1 MITGRL
7 RNFCRGLLAL
17 LTLIAMTV
25 GLPIA
30 LYELGGSPIPARVP
44 SVHQIAFALMH
55 RDNGSLFIG
64 AVKDVSWLAWLAF
77 AVAVIAEAQAAARG
91 RRAPRLHLSVLQGMA
106 GRLVALAALTFTT
119 PAAVTLATTSAM
131 ASTVQSV
138 APAARPDLVT
148 HASTA
153 TERVASDH
161 VASERFVVVRPG
173 DCLWTIAEHYLGNG
187 DRYTEIVNLNIGH
200 EMDGGQVFSDP
211 SVILPGWH
219 LALPWLTTA
228 GSGHH
233 AGSGHLAGGT
243 HHDGHVSA
251 HSRFS
256 GSHHGAGH
264 SARHAG
270 GGQQEA
276 RDSQGPGGS
285 QGAGGGG
292 GTQAAGANAS
302 SASASRDHDQV
313 AEAALFALG
322 MLGGAAL
329 ASIDRLRHRQR
340 QFRRPGRRIA
350 LPADPASRRI
360 EQKLRAAAARWP
372 ADRADD
378 NEAGDWPDS
387 QAPPHQLTWPQRPS
401 IDERG
406 PAGNKLPAV
415 GYEPPGDFE
424 PPGRYEPLDEYD
436 APEQQDDYD
445 DADAP
450 QPGEY
455 DGLGGYAQ
463 GGGYDG
469 MPAGYEQRSGYD
481 EQPGGYNEPPG
492 SDDQTERFDQPPS
505 QPSGPRGIPESLRD
519 ALRDLSQ
526 GIAVGGEPLPPI
538 VGIHLTAD
546 TLDVLLS
553 APAATPPPAPFVIA
567 PARQAM
573 CWTVKLDGARPTTPP
588 VPGEVGDLLPGL
600 FTAGAT
606 GAGGYLLLDLEA
618 MRVTC
623 CDGPD
628 DLIDR
633 LLVTAATELAASH
646 WSGWY
651 ELVLAGCDEL
661 DVLGRAELCRDLDEA
676 IDLLAARA
684 QAIARRMDDGGPPDV
699 RTRRLA
705 DPDDEDWGLTLL
717 VSRLRPTPSQMARL
731 LELADGPGGIAV
743 LMAGDTQ
750 TEDGK
755 LAPAVFQLAADPD
768 RPDEIVATITLAYL
782 GPNHQI
788 KVWPQTLTV
797 PEYEALA
804 GVFATAADT
813 ADVAVDDEPYNDF
826 GAPPWIRLAAAPVA
840 PLEAEADTFARP
852 MSEPAPGPG
861 PLGLGGNG
869 LPSGN
874 GLDGP
879 DGAFG
884 YPSPEM
890 MQSVGWDAQ
899 LRTQELPATGP
910 RPTETRP
917 RHAAPSLQ
925 VKVLGPVEITGAAEQ
940 LLPKQ
945 AELLLALALHAPVG
959 VSNSGL
965 CSLLGPDAD
974 HPRPADSVRQLITRT
989 RKRLGQA
996 HDGQEYIIH
1005 LGSGI
1010 YVPHGG
1016 LSLDWAVFS
1025 GLARRGR
1032 AERSREDLRA
1042 AMALVRGEP
1051 FADCYHWWID
1061 VGLIET
1067 MRAEIIDTAEL
1078 LARLELAAGDPRGA
1092 AQAARAGL
1100 SAETAAEQLWRML
1113 MRAEHEAGNPDGV
1126 TAAWTGCLDA
1136 IAEIAP
1142 GGEPHPDT
1150 EQLFHQLTRGAPIG
1164 TR

>member
-1 MITGRL
+1 MIAGRL
-7 RNFCRGLLAL
+7 RNFCRGLFAL
-17 LTLIAMTV
+17 ITLTAMTV

-44 SVHQIAFALMH
+44 SVHQLTFALLH
-55 RDNGSLFIG
+55 RDNGGLFIG
-64 AVKDVSWLAWLAF
+64 AVRDVSWLAWLAF
-77 AVAVIAEAQAAARG
+77 AVAVVAEAQAAVRG
-91 RRAPRLHLSVLQGMA
+91 RRAPKLHLSVLQGMA

-119 PAAVTLATTSAM
+119 PAAVTLASSSAM

-138 APAARPDLVT
+138 APAAKPDLVT
-148 HASTA
+148 HAA
-153 TERVASDH
+153 RAAEQVAPERA
-161 VASERFVVVRPG
+161 VVVRPG

-187 DRYTEIVNLNIGH
+187 DRYSEIVRLNIGH
-200 EMDGGQVFSDP
+200 EMDGGRVFTDP

-219 LALPWLTTA
+219 LAVPEVA
-228 GSGHH
+228 APGSGPGQH
-233 AGSGHLAGGT
+233 GGRSVGPGHSAGGGA
-243 HHDGHVSA
+243 HHDGHPSV

-256 GSHHGAGH
+256 APHHGAGH
-264 SARHAG
+264 SAGDASGGQPSTNGARVTHEAG
-270 GGQQEA
+270 GT
-276 RDSQGPGGS
+276 QGVGGS
-285 QGAGGGG
+285 QGASGSQDAGGGG
-292 GTQAAGANAS
+292 GAQAAGPNGS
-302 SASASRDHDQV
+302 GTSASREHDHV

-322 MLGGAAL
+322 MLAGAAL

-350 LPADPASRRI
+350 LPADPAGRRV

-372 ADRADD
+372 VGRAEEDD
-378 NEAGDWPDS
+378 PGDWTDSAAQGGRPVWPD
-387 QAPPHQLTWPQRPS
+387 RPS
-401 IDERG
+401 IDGRG
-406 PAGNKLPAV
+406 PAGNKLPSV
-415 GYEPPGDFE
+415 SYEPPGGFE
-424 PPGRYEPLDEYD
+424 SPSRYEALDEYD
-436 APEQQDDYD
+436 SLDQPDGYDDVDDYD
-445 DADAP
+445 GHLR
-450 QPGEY
+450 GEY
-455 DGLGGYAQ
+455 ERPGAYDGPDDEPPDGH
-463 GGGYDG
+463 GGG
-469 MPAGYEQRSGYD
+469 RRH
-481 EQPGGYNEPPG
+481 
-492 SDDQTERFDQPPS
+492 DDQIVPS
-505 QPSGPRGIPESLRD
+505 ASAEAVRARRIPESLRD
-519 ALRDLSQ
+519 ALRDLSE

-553 APAATPPPAPFVIA
+553 APAATPPPAPFAIA

-573 CWTVKLDGARPTTPP
+573 CWTVKLGTRPGAAAPP

-633 LLVTAATELAASH
+633 LLVTAATELASSH

-661 DVLGRAELCRDLDEA
+661 DVLGRAELCGNLDEA
-676 IDLLAARA
+676 IDLLGARA
-684 QAIARRMDDGGPPDV
+684 QAIARRMDDEGPPDV

-717 VSRLRPTPSQMARL
+717 VSRLRPTPIQMARL

-743 LMAGDTQ
+743 LVAGDTQ
-750 TEDGK
+750 TENGK
-755 LAPAVFQLAADPD
+755 LAPAVFELAADPD
-768 RPDEIVATITLAYL
+768 RPDDIVATITLAYL

-804 GVFATAADT
+804 GVFATAVGT
-813 ADVAVDDEPYNDF
+813 ADVGVDDEPYNDF

-840 PLEAEADTFARP
+840 PLEAEADAFSR
-852 MSEPAPGPG
+852 PAPGTPV
-861 PLGLGGNG
+861 
-869 LPSGN
+869 
-874 GLDGP
+874 LDGP

-899 LRTQELPATGP
+899 LRPDDRPASVP
-910 RPTETRP
+910 RPRGTEPRGTGP
-917 RHAAPSLQ
+917 RHAAPSLR
-925 VKVLGPVEITGAAEQ
+925 VRVLGPVEITGAAEQ

-996 HDGQEYIIH
+996 RDGQEYIIH

-1010 YVPHGG
+1010 YVPHGD
-1016 LSLDWAVFS
+1016 LSLDWATFS

-1032 AERSREDLRA
+1032 AERRRDDLRA

-1067 MRAEIIDTAEL
+1067 IRAEIIDTAEL
-1078 LARLELAAGDPRGA
+1078 LAQLELAAGDPRA
-1092 AQAARAGL
+1092 AAHAARTGL
-1100 SAETAAEQLWRML
+1100 SAETAAEQLWRVL

-1136 IAEIAP
+1136 ISEIAP

-1150 EQLFHQLTRGAPIG
+1150 EQLFHQLTRGAPIA